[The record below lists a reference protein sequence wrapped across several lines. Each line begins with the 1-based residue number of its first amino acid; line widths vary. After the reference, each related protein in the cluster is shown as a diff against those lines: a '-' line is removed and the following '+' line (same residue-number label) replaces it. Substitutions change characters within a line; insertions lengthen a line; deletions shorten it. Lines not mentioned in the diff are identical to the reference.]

1 MNDRIKALCDKTLK
15 GEMLVE
21 KRATEYDRMD
31 IFLSEGE
38 RDVKRLCEYILN
50 QEPRLTEYQT
60 MTGFF
65 DTDGTV
71 VGDAFRRYGH
81 RCTKEVMGAF
91 YCKHVDDRFVM
102 EWQHATADYKKIL
115 EKDSPKK

>member
-1 MNDRIKALCDKTLK
+1 MNDRIRALCEKTLK

-31 IFLSEGE
+31 IFLSECE

-50 QEPRLTEYQT
+50 QEPTLTPYST

-65 DTDGTV
+65 KFNGDV
-71 VGDAFRRYGH
+71 VGDAFSRSGH
-81 RCTKEVMGAF
+81 KATQETMSLF
-91 YCKHVDDRFVM
+91 YIKMVDN
-102 EWQHATADYKKIL
+102 I
-115 EKDSPKK
+115 S